1 MKKQTA
7 KEFNEASNYLNG
19 LEHLLIENSPLTE
32 IDIAKKK
39 ESLVLQYNS
48 LITLD
53 EQNGYLN
60 NFATYIAEQMDKYKV
75 GYE

>member
-39 ESLVLQYNS
+39 QSLVLTYNG
-48 LITLD
+48 LLTV
-53 EQNGYLN
+53 EQQNKYLN
-60 NFATYIAEQMDKYKV
+60 DFAEYISTQMDKYKV